1 MDLETAI
8 AAQVGTTPPEEITQL
23 VLDACKATKVSGLEK
38 FVNLR
43 ELTINGCGLTSL
55 EGFPTLA
62 KLEVL
67 QLNDNQLTDGC
78 LEALQDAGLLT
89 LHTLSLAGNRFSTLE
104 SLEPLVRP
112 HLFATSR
119 PLFARARSLRSLPS
133 SSTEPPSLC

>member
-1 MDLETAI
+1 MCH
-8 AAQVGTTPPEEITQL
+8 TQ
-23 VLDACKATKVSGLEK
+23 
-38 FVNLR
+38 
-43 ELTINGCGLTSL
+43 ELY
-55 EGFPTLA
+55 
-62 KLEVL
+62 
-67 QLNDNQLTDGC
+67 LNDNQLTDGC

-133 SSTEPPSLC
+133 SANEPPSFCSTLPQAALRGRPQKGRARAAPH

>member
-1 MDLETAI
+1 MTC
-8 AAQVGTTPPEEITQL
+8 GTTTAD
-23 VLDACKATKVSGLEK
+23 VLKDT
-38 FVNLR
+38 
-43 ELTINGCGLTSL
+43 L

-119 PLFARARSLRSLPS
+119 PRFARARSLRSLPS